1 MSFDALIMPPAPPPF
16 AGGAGGV
23 PGTKPASFELDR
35 PAHSIDQD
43 QRFLATLN
51 RACERKSCNSNRSRG
66 GESQSAGPAEASPTA
81 ARYKD
86 EAFENRPVES
96 EAGDS
101 AADLPSDRR
110 RASLELLHQVLLN
123 MPFAADGAAAIEGQ
137 SDLNAASFHAFV
149 NQLIGH
155 IHSDRQTPP
164 AGLVGIGPFEQL
176 QIGVS
181 AEAHNLNFFKQ
192 LAARASHPF
201 FEYWR
206 SLAVAPA
213 EGAGLGGR
221 GEAVAVSVD
230 DLIQFLLQRYGYTSA
245 TSGLAAATTE
255 TGGQKAAVTMEA
267 VAANENLL
275 QKIIEPKQPAE
286 IQALIAGK
294 DGQGSAG
301 TAKNVIAEALWEAR
315 SDKNGEDAPA
325 ARMQS
330 GSKTADPAVNPNLA
344 GQNGIARPAEET
356 FSLKTSALHN
366 DMLSADQT
374 GNKVMQIDGE
384 SKDSGLLTSQE
395 NLPEHLARLGHSG
408 RSTEGTQRSLAS
420 QTLNQIVQKAVLLN
434 NNGQNMVQIDLKP
447 DILGQI
453 RMQIM
458 TESQQVAVRIVAEL
472 PIVKDMLESNLNQL
486 KAELQAQGLQV
497 DELEVSVAHD
507 SRAEDDRY
515 QKAAE
520 LRRARASRN
529 NHISV
534 EEEAES
540 QNAGLRVLRDGM
552 AQSAVD
558 YFA

>member
-1 MSFDALIMPPAPPPF
+1 MQS
-16 AGGAGGV
+16 
-23 PGTKPASFELDR
+23 
-35 PAHSIDQD
+35 SI
-43 QRFLATLN
+43 
-51 RACERKSCNSNRSRG
+51 S
-66 GESQSAGPAEASPTA
+66 
-81 ARYKD
+81 
-86 EAFENRPVES
+86 
-96 EAGDS
+96 
-101 AADLPSDRR
+101 
-110 RASLELLHQVLLN
+110 
-123 MPFAADGAAAIEGQ
+123 
-137 SDLNAASFHAFV
+137 
-149 NQLIGH
+149 
-155 IHSDRQTPP
+155 
-164 AGLVGIGPFEQL
+164 
-176 QIGVS
+176 
-181 AEAHNLNFFKQ
+181 
-192 LAARASHPF
+192 
-201 FEYWR
+201 
-206 SLAVAPA
+206 
-213 EGAGLGGR
+213 
-221 GEAVAVSVD
+221 
-230 DLIQFLLQRYGYTSA
+230 
-245 TSGLAAATTE
+245 
-255 TGGQKAAVTMEA
+255 
-267 VAANENLL
+267 
-275 QKIIEPKQPAE
+275 
-286 IQALIAGK
+286 
-294 DGQGSAG
+294 
-301 TAKNVIAEALWEAR
+301 
-315 SDKNGEDAPA
+315 SDKNGEDASA
-325 ARMQS
+325 ARMQF
-330 GSKTADPAVNPNLA
+330 GSKTAEPAVNPNLA

-395 NLPEHLARLGHSG
+395 NLPEHLAKLGHSG

-529 NHISV
+529 NHISA
-534 EEEAES
+534 EEETES
-540 QNAGLRVLRDGM
+540 QKAGPRVLRDGM
-552 AQSAVD
+552 AQTAVD